1 MALFAYAFR
10 SIHVVCDLILNIKR
24 ENTLATDSTTTNFHT
39 HTDGRKSDVGYRCIY
54 THACSNDG
62 GGAVK
67 SKTFFPQHYQRA
79 ADELNVKFMDF
90 FMILSVMVPFSFS
103 IFCFFYF
110 VPKKTFV
117 RNKNILFPNQKYAFR
132 WTKGYQRRQRT
143 KKVVKWRFW
152 TISISIHTYWRGQTR
167 NTQIKHRSC
176 RRQKLSIILH
186 GMQTDSM
193 CPITVSS
200 PSDHEKC
207 MPLNR
212 KLKIELRARR
222 K

>member
-54 THACSNDG
+54 THAFPTMG

-90 FMILSVMVPFSFS
+90 LWFSPLWFHFYFPFSV
-103 IFCFFYF
+103 FFYF
-110 VPKKTFV
+110 VPKKAFV

-152 TISISIHTYWRGQTR
+152 TISISIHTYIDVGKHAT
-167 NTQIKHRSC
+167 HRSSTVHADVKSFQLYYTEC
-176 RRQKLSIILH
+176 KLIRCV
-186 GMQTDSM
+186 Q
-193 CPITVSS
+193 S
-200 PSDHEKC
+200 PSH
-207 MPLNR
+207 
-212 KLKIELRARR
+212 RR
-222 K
+222 RTMKNACHSTGN